1 MAGDITICGIEGL
14 VHGIVELMHFTGKF
28 HARNSLVHGLKYVV
42 RTACHLQL
50 VIKSTVSPPS

>member
-50 VIKSTVSPPS
+50 EI